1 MSLRLQSL
9 GCVAS
14 AAAGILIT
22 TATNATPIVATV
34 TNTGPYGH
42 GLKNGDR
49 IVISGVTGLTAMN
62 GEWTIANVAATTIEL
77 VGSAG
82 NGAFGGTAA
91 VAVVCD
97 KTPFMKGH
105 SAVIAINSSP
115 VGVATAAVGTVLVES
130 SDDNSTFA
138 DAKVGIALA
147 AQTADQ
153 TQLIEVVLKK
163 YMRFR
168 ASAYTS
174 GAFSAQIIA

>member
-1 MSLRLQSL
+1 MSLKLQSL

-22 TATNATPIVATV
+22 GGTNATPIVATI

-49 IVISGVTGLTAMN
+49 IIISGVTGLTAMN
-62 GEWTIANVAATTIEL
+62 GTWTLDTVTATTAVL

-91 VAVVCD
+91 VAVVAD
-97 KTPFMKGH
+97 RTPFMKGH
-105 SAVIAINSSP
+105 SAVCAINSSP

-130 SDDNSTFA
+130 SDDNVTFA

-153 TQLIEVVLKK
+153 TQMIEVFLKQ
-163 YMRFR
+163 YMRLR
-168 ASAYTS
+168 VSAYTS
-174 GAFSAQIIA
+174 GAFAAQILA